1 MAEENERLRYYDVLT
16 NLYNLTGFINQVEDY
31 IRNNPNKL
39 CLLMLVDIANFSFIN
54 KSYGVEVGDKLL
66 MSVGNIL
73 KSHFK
78 DADVLG
84 RVGGDEFA
92 IFAKGVRSKEDI
104 YLLVERVMEVLD
116 KHRAFHVGEVE
127 IRLAVNVG
135 VAVYPDDGRNFKE
148 LVQNASVALRLAK
161 EEGPNVVKSYNKEI
175 EEKIISFVKTESL
188 IERAIKKGLFVFHY
202 QPYFEAKSGRIA
214 GFEALVRILD
224 EEGRL
229 HYPNEFIEQLEHSH
243 YLSEFKDWALKEVYE
258 KIEKWGKPISINIST
273 RTFRDESFP
282 ERLIE
287 YARRASSEIII
298 EITERLY
305 MEDPQRAEEVIQTL
319 KKCKNIRVAIDD
331 FGTGYSSLSYLR
343 QISADILKVDISFV
357 RAMLEDE
364 RSRAIVETIVR
375 LAKALGMRTLAEGVE
390 REEQREMLV
399 EMGVDYLQGFL
410 LAKPMPEDK
419 VEELL

>member
-1 MAEENERLRYYDVLT
+1 
-16 NLYNLTGFINQVEDY
+16 
-31 IRNNPNKL
+31 
-39 CLLMLVDIANFSFIN
+39 
-54 KSYGVEVGDKLL
+54 
-66 MSVGNIL
+66 
-73 KSHFK
+73 
-78 DADVLG
+78 
-84 RVGGDEFA
+84 
-92 IFAKGVRSKEDI
+92 
-104 YLLVERVMEVLD
+104 
-116 KHRAFHVGEVE
+116 
-127 IRLAVNVG
+127 
-135 VAVYPDDGRNFKE
+135 
-148 LVQNASVALRLAK
+148 
-161 EEGPNVVKSYNKEI
+161 
-175 EEKIISFVKTESL
+175 
-188 IERAIKKGLFVFHY
+188 
-202 QPYFEAKSGRIA
+202 
-214 GFEALVRILD
+214 VRILD